1 MRLYQYI
8 HIYIY
13 IYIFESLSFLPTLLH
28 SNERQYFIERL
39 LIILKCAGKHKKL
52 QNIKLKKT
60 VYQKTMRKNKSANND
75 DFFLMCCLPVKM
87 K

>member
-13 IYIFESLSFLPTLLH
+13 IYIFESLSFLPTLLR

-39 LIILKCAGKHKKL
+39 LIILKCAGKYKKL
-52 QNIKLKKT
+52 QNKK
-60 VYQKTMRKNKSANND
+60 
-75 DFFLMCCLPVKM
+75 
-87 K
+87 